1 MLHSIQWHVE
11 MTIAKIKVF
20 TGYKVQYH
28 LKIFSGFSTAYNY
41 FQNNLYMVHFFKKK
55 MRRKFRYPFLFS
67 FKNEIKEFL
76 FEFE

>member
-1 MLHSIQWHVE
+1 MLHSIKWHVE

-41 FQNNLYMVHFFKKK
+41 FQSNLYMVHLFKKK
-55 MRRKFRYPFLFS
+55 
-67 FKNEIKEFL
+67 NEEKV
-76 FEFE
+76 